1 MEAPELTELAR
12 RLRLELPQLVRNGHW
27 QAAMNAKKGLRE
39 IRRMRQRQ
47 RRQRER
53 RMRR

>member
-12 RLRLELPQLVRNGHW
+12 RLQLELVQLLRDGYW
-27 QAAMNAKKGLRE
+27 EAAQNVKKGLRE